1 MFSNFFKL
9 VPVPIAGS
17 ILLLLLVVITYRDA
31 PENGFHFDDSRNI
44 YRYPPV
50 MVTELTA
57 TNVIDAGRSA
67 LLSTR
72 PLPSMSFAIDWA
84 RGAGSARPFQ
94 QTNIAIHGAAA
105 VAVFGLFLVVFGQ
118 LRYPHWVTA
127 VSAFIGAAL
136 WACHPIQV
144 QAVTY
149 IVQRMT
155 SMAALFTILTVL
167 LYLLG
172 RLSPSTRRRWLF
184 FGLAALCWILGLA
197 SKETAV
203 IAPFL
208 VLLVEYGV
216 LRHGEPLLRNRA
228 DPLLLTL
235 PAVLVLLVVIDMV
248 SGAGPLSKIFL
259 PGYELRDFTLSE
271 RLLTQPRV
279 IGLHL
284 SQIVWPLP
292 GRFSL
297 EHDVAVSTGMFAPPA
312 TFFALLGLLTW
323 CGLGLW
329 LLFRP
334 AARIAGC
341 LLLWLPATLVIES
354 SIIPL
359 ELVFEHRM
367 YLPSVGLAALA
378 GLGIAGI
385 LRRLPRLSPFGLGAC
400 AMAIGLLM
408 LATSSYVPVWK
419 DDLSIA
425 RHLVKVAP
433 NTARTWSTLA
443 RALHQRGEGWDKVS
457 TAALRALALDPGN
470 AVALNLRA
478 MNLIEKR
485 ELDEAEKIIA
495 ALEPKSARDHSIIN
509 TIGMFRL
516 AQGDLPSAVRE
527 FKRAV
532 ELNPFEPVFQY
543 NLALSYE
550 LSGRCVDALKM
561 WSSFLQVETNE
572 RRLALVRNRLQKN
585 FVSEGGRCSDATG

>member
-1 MFSNFFKL
+1 
-9 VPVPIAGS
+9 
-17 ILLLLLVVITYRDA
+17 
-31 PENGFHFDDSRNI
+31 
-44 YRYPPV
+44 
-50 MVTELTA
+50 
-57 TNVIDAGRSA
+57 
-67 LLSTR
+67 
-72 PLPSMSFAIDWA
+72 
-84 RGAGSARPFQ
+84 
-94 QTNIAIHGAAA
+94 
-105 VAVFGLFLVVFGQ
+105 
-118 LRYPHWVTA
+118 
-127 VSAFIGAAL
+127 
-136 WACHPIQV
+136 
-144 QAVTY
+144 
-149 IVQRMT
+149 
-155 SMAALFTILTVL
+155 
-167 LYLLG
+167 
-172 RLSPSTRRRWLF
+172 
-184 FGLAALCWILGLA
+184 
-197 SKETAV
+197 
-203 IAPFL
+203 
-208 VLLVEYGV
+208 
-216 LRHGEPLLRNRA
+216 
-228 DPLLLTL
+228 
-235 PAVLVLLVVIDMV
+235 MV
-248 SGAGPLSKIFL
+248 SGGGPLSKTVL
-259 PGYELRDFTLSE
+259 PGYELRNFTIAE

-297 EHDVAVSTGMFAPPA
+297 EHDVAVSTGVFAPRA

-341 LLLWLPATLVIES
+341 LLLWVPATLVIES
-354 SIIPL
+354 SIIPI

-378 GLGIAGI
+378 GLGIARM
-385 LRRLPRLSPFGLGAC
+385 LQRLPRLWPFGLGAC
-400 AMAIGLLM
+400 VVAIGLLM
-408 LATSSYVPVWK
+408 LATSSYVSVWK

-457 TAALRALALDPGN
+457 PAALRALALDPGN

-495 ALEPKSARDHSIIN
+495 VLEPKSARDHSMIN
-509 TIGMFRL
+509 TIGMLRL

-527 FKRAV
+527 FERAV

-561 WSSFLQVETNE
+561 WSSFLQVETNK
-572 RRLALVRNRLQKN
+572 RRLAVVRDRIQRN
-585 FVSEGGRCSDATG
+585 FVVEGGRCFGVTR